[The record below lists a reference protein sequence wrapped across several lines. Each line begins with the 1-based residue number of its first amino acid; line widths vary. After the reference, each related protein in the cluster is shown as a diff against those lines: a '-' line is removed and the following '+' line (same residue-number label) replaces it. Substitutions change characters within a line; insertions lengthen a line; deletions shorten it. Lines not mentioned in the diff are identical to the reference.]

1 MQNVRHS
8 MQNQILDI
16 DSGFFYLKKKS
27 SLQHFSINKMGKKS
41 FLYIFN
47 FYLFSCIEKTFI
59 WNKATGYKKQT
70 VAACTS
76 VVVVYIMSITVYV

>member
-1 MQNVRHS
+1 

-16 DSGFFYLKKKS
+16 DSVFFYLKKKS
-27 SLQHFSINKMGKKS
+27 SLQRFSMNKMEKKKS

-59 WNKATGYKKQT
+59 WNKALSNVHLRVKY
-70 VAACTS
+70 
-76 VVVVYIMSITVYV
+76 